1 MSTGTTQR
9 EPIRVYVTGSCEGLD
24 RLRETLASH
33 VEIDFVGWSEH
44 VAEAS
49 AALAGGH
56 LQVVVHGTRSTSLPA
71 DDVAM
76 IREHTRSPIVVLA
89 SGEST
94 ALLDEA
100 RTAGVKVLAGSPCS
114 PWAGSCS
121 GTRPPSL

>member
-1 MSTGTTQR
+1 M
-9 EPIRVYVTGSCEGLD
+9 
-24 RLRETLASH
+24 
-33 VEIDFVGWSEH
+33 
-44 VAEAS
+44 AEAS

-71 DDVAM
+71 DEIAM

-100 RTAGVKVLAGSPCS
+100 LETDGVADVLLF
-114 PWAGSCS
+114 
-121 GTRPPSL
+121 RR